1 MPLCNVH
8 INPMRIDCYISP
20 HCGSN
25 EALREN
31 IGKALE
37 FEAAEA
43 EVTFSVINEQEAE
56 RLGLMGSPSV
66 LINGIDILPGEIPG
80 FS

>member
-1 MPLCNVH
+1 MK
-8 INPMRIDCYISP
+8 IDCYIST

-31 IGKALE
+31 IKKALE
-37 FEAAEA
+37 LEAVEA
-43 EVTFSVINEQEAE
+43 EVNFYVTNGTEAM
-56 RLGLMGSPSV
+56 RLGLMGSPS
-66 LINGIDILPGEIPG
+66 LFINGIDILPGRTPG